1 MLPTPALS
9 QAGALIHCSLKP
21 TMASDERSERI
32 RQIGGTAG
40 WLLAAAAVLW
50 VMFHIITAGV
60 GTLPNFQQRAV
71 HLGGALALA
80 FIFYQGG
87 QRDSPLR
94 LAIDCLL
101 AIISIAALGYIFIN
115 YDAIVESTWFI
126 NEQVDRALGVLL
138 FLTVLEAIRR
148 TLGWLFVGLIAIF
161 VLYAFLGPYLPGE
174 LAHRGVSFD
183 RLVYSFYL
191 GGMGILG
198 SLMGISATVVALF
211 LILGALLNTSGGGD
225 TFIRIAMRIGG
236 RMRGGAG
243 MVAVIGSAFM
253 GMINGST
260 VANVTS
266 TGVLTIP
273 LMRRLGFR
281 RDLAGAIEAVAST
294 GGQIMPPIMG
304 PGAFLMAE
312 LLGISYLTV
321 VTAALVPSLLFF
333 TALLLGVSLL
343 ALRYKLE
350 PLPEEFIPSR
360 REAFAPFML
369 ANLLVPVGILVYFIV
384 NQYTIQLAVF
394 WAIVAVAG
402 TALITAIAQRS
413 PLESIATRRAKE
425 TVGLAPNEGPDA
437 PPERRA
443 SVSNKNPAARVVGL
457 ARQCGTSLYSAS
469 RSIVYIAMIIAAA
482 QIIVSLINLT
492 GIGVTFSQVIVA
504 VGTDRLIL
512 SLILTMVVAI
522 ILGMGMPTPAAYA
535 VGAAVLGPPLISL
548 GFETLPAHLF
558 LYFFASVSA
567 ITPPVA
573 AGIFAAIAISGG
585 SFLGTARYA
594 LVLACSLF
602 LIPFMFIMN
611 PELTLRGD
619 IASIIPALVT
629 ALIGIIF
636 VSFAAI
642 GQARGPIGF
651 VPRLLMAAG
660 AFTLIVPDLKTDLI
674 GAATAGLGL
683 LLHLRGDTAPKKMPR
698 P

>member
-1 MLPTPALS
+1 MS
-9 QAGALIHCSLKP
+9 E
-21 TMASDERSERI
+21 ERSERV
-32 RQIGGTAG
+32 RQFGGTAG
-40 WLLAAAAVLW
+40 WVLATIAVAW
-50 VMFHIITAGV
+50 VLFHVVTAGL

-80 FIFYQGG
+80 FIFFQGSR
-87 QRDSPLR
+87 RDTPFL
-94 LAIDCLL
+94 LALDCLL
-101 AIISIAALGYIFIN
+101 AVVSLVALGYVFIN
-115 YDAIVESTWFI
+115 YETIVQSTWFI
-126 NEQVDRALGVLL
+126 NEPVDRVLGILL
-138 FLTVLEAIRR
+138 FLIILEAVRR
-148 TLGWLFVGLIAIF
+148 TLGWMFVGLIAFF
-161 VLYAFLGPYLPGE
+161 VLYAYFGPYFPGQ
-174 LAHRGVSFD
+174 LGHRGINFD

-191 GGMGILG
+191 GGSGILG
-198 SLMGISATVVALF
+198 TLMGISATVVALF

-243 MVAVIGSAFM
+243 IVAVIGSAFM

-281 RDLAGAIEAVAST
+281 RNLAGAIEAVAST

-333 TALLLGVSLL
+333 SALLLGVYLL
-343 ALRYKLE
+343 ALRYDLA
-350 PLPEEFIPSR
+350 PLPPEFIPTAR
-360 REAFAPFML
+360 DAFAPFML
-369 ANLLVPVGILVYFIV
+369 ANLVVPIGTLVYFIV
-384 NQYTIQLAVF
+384 NHYTIQLAVF

-402 TALITAIAQRS
+402 TATVTALLQRG
-413 PLESIATRRAKE
+413 PVESDATRKARE
-425 TVGLAPNEGPDA
+425 SVGLAADEGPAASPEATGAAEDKDA
-437 PPERRA
+437 
-443 SVSNKNPAARVVGL
+443 AARLAGL
-457 ARQCGTSLYSAS
+457 ARSFGAGLFRVS

-492 GIGVTFSQVIVA
+492 GLGVTFSQVIVA

-512 SLILTMVVAI
+512 SLVLTMLIAI
-522 ILGMGMPTPAAYA
+522 VLGMGMPTPAAYA
-535 VGAAVLGPPLISL
+535 VGAAVLGPPLINL

-585 SFLGTARYA
+585 TFLGTARHA
-594 LVLACSLF
+594 MVLACSLF
-602 LIPFMFIMN
+602 LIPYMFIMN

-619 IASIIPALVT
+619 LVSIIPALIT
-629 ALIGIIF
+629 AAVGIVFI
-636 VSFAAI
+636 SFAAI
-642 GQARGPIGF
+642 GQVRRPVGV

-660 AFTLIVPDLKTDLI
+660 AFTLIVPDLVTDLI
-674 GAATAGLGL
+674 GAAVALLGL
-683 LLHLRGDTAPKKMPR
+683 LLHLKGSVVIKLMFRG
-698 P
+698 